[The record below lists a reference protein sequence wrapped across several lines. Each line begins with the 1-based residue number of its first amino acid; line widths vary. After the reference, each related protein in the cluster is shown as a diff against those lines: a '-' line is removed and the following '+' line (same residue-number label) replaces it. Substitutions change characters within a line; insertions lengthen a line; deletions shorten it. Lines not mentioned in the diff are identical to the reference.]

1 MITEYALLIKGFIVA
16 GIIVALLLVVHFWKK
31 SIISDTTNSVNTQW
45 IKRETD
51 ANSAAQDV
59 LSNKNQEIHKHQ
71 LELDSAIN
79 VISQKNQEIANA
91 KKDYDLLHIKYASG
105 IKRMSVRVS
114 TSQVDTTK
122 QDNHPAI
129 AIGNDSEFR
138 ELMPEISGEIL
149 DFARGYSENL
159 RMKNDCVRMYNLVR
173 ESIPKE

>member
-31 SIISDTTNSVNTQW
+31 SIISDTTNKVNAQW

-51 ANSAAQDV
+51 ANSAAQEV
-59 LSNKNQEIHKHQ
+59 LNNKNQEIHKNQ
-71 LELDSAIN
+71 LELDSAMS
-79 VISQKNQEIANA
+79 VISQKTQEIANA

-114 TSQVDTTK
+114 TRPLDTAK
-122 QDNHPAI
+122 QDNHPSI
-129 AIGNDSEFR
+129 AVGNDNEIR

-159 RMKNDCVRMYNLVR
+159 RMKNDCIRMYNLVR
-173 ESIPKE
+173 DSISQE